1 MTNILK
7 SYLDQNF
14 NFSIVCSFIKIPE
27 HYEDDTRTIIVSWK
41 SVARY
46 GIDIFYGSE
55 LIYSKS
61 GFNSF
66 EEAENQIIRKIEQ
79 YLDRN

>member
-1 MTNILK
+1 MANILK
-7 SYLDQNF
+7 KYRDQGF
-14 NFSIVCSFIKIPE
+14 NYSIICTFIQLPRCF
-27 HYEDDTRTIIVSWK
+27 EDDAHTIITSWK
-41 SVARY
+41 STPRY

>member
-1 MTNILK
+1 MDSTLK
-7 SYLDQNF
+7 RYLDQNF
-14 NFSIVCSFIKIPE
+14 NFSIVCSFIKIPG
-27 HYEDDTRTIIVSWK
+27 HYGDDARTIIATWK
-41 SVARY
+41 SAPRY
-46 GIDIFYGSE
+46 KIEIFYGSE

-79 YLDRN
+79 YLDRH

>member
-1 MTNILK
+1 MTKTLK
-7 SYLDQNF
+7 QYLDQNF

-27 HYEDDTRTIIVSWK
+27 HYEDEAKTIITTWK

-66 EEAENQIIRKIEQ
+66 EEAENQIIRKIQQ
-79 YLDRN
+79 YLDRH